1 MEVLLMK
8 VMVTLL
14 LSVIIVAAGGC
25 SSGEGSFRA
34 GYDFSSIDKL
44 AIVEVTGY
52 FKQEGVRNQI
62 ASFVEMELLER
73 GYSPIERSRI
83 QSLLD
88 EQEFQAS
95 EITTSSDA
103 VKAGQILNVPVVLVI
118 DVPEFGEEINVTGKM
133 LDVKDASI
141 LWVGS
146 GKASTGKFLTTALAA
161 TAGAVAGAAIDGDH
175 KTEGAIGGGV
185 LGGVLGYTLS
195 PQAADSARKAIGRM
209 CDTLP
214 SGL

>member
-1 MEVLLMK
+1 MK
-8 VMVTLL
+8 VIVTLL
-14 LSVIIVAAGGC
+14 LSGIIVAAGGC
-25 SSGEGSFRA
+25 SSGDGSFRA

-62 ASFVEMELLER
+62 ASFVEMELLRR
-73 GYSPIERSRI
+73 GYAPVERSRV

-88 EQEFQAS
+88 EQNFQAS
-95 EITTSSDA
+95 EITSPDGVA
-103 VKAGQILNVPVVLVI
+103 KAGQILNVPVVLVI
-118 DVPEFGEEINVTGKM
+118 DVPEFGEDIRVTGKM

-141 LWVGS
+141 LWVGT

-195 PQAADSARKAIGRM
+195 PQAADSARKAIGNM

-214 SGL
+214 CGL

>member
-1 MEVLLMK
+1 MK
-8 VMVTLL
+8 VIVTLL
-14 LSVIIVAAGGC
+14 LLGIMVAVGGC
-25 SSGEGSFRA
+25 ASGEGIFKA
-34 GYDFSSIDKL
+34 GYDFSSIDKI
-44 AIVEVTGY
+44 AVVEVTGY

-95 EITTSSDA
+95 EITSPDGA
-103 VKAGQILNVPVVLVI
+103 AKAGQILNVPVIIVI
-118 DVPEFGEEINVTGKM
+118 DVPEFGEEISVTGKM
-133 LDVKDASI
+133 LDVKDAGI

-195 PQAADSARKAIGRM
+195 PKAADSARKAIGKM

>member
-1 MEVLLMK
+1 MK

-14 LSVIIVAAGGC
+14 LLGIMVAAGGC

-34 GYDFSSIDKL
+34 GYDFSSIDKI
-44 AIVEVTGY
+44 AVVEVTGY

-62 ASFVEMELLER
+62 ASFVEMELLKR

-118 DVPEFGEEINVTGKM
+118 DVPKFGEDISVTGKM

-161 TAGAVAGAAIDGDH
+161 TAGAVVGAAIDSDH

-195 PQAADSARKAIGRM
+195 PKAADSARKAIEEM

>member
-1 MEVLLMK
+1 MK
-8 VMVTLL
+8 VMITLL
-14 LSVIIVAAGGC
+14 LSGIMVAIGGC

-34 GYDFSSIDKL
+34 GYDFSSIDKI
-44 AIVEVTGY
+44 AVVEVTGY

-95 EITTSSDA
+95 EITSANDA
-103 VKAGQILNVPVVLVI
+103 VKAGQILNVPVVLVV
-118 DVPEFGEEINVTGKM
+118 DVPEFGEDISVTGKM

-141 LWVGS
+141 LWVGT
-146 GKASTGKFLTTALAA
+146 GKASTGKFLTTALDA

-195 PQAADSARKAIGRM
+195 PKAADSARKAIGRM